1 MRLDP
6 SMGLYVNTVR
16 GWPSAGGIIIAE
28 RIQPVE
34 LAFLGLDRFP
44 SYSSIS
50 KFNEGGWLLE
60 DAKNVRRNVVEK
72 LLGLSAGYS
81 PQIANDVS

>member
-16 GWPSAGGIIIAE
+16 GWLSVGGIIIAE

-34 LAFLGLDRFP
+34 LTFLGFDRFHP
-44 SYSSIS
+44 TPRSANSM
-50 KFNEGGWLLE
+50 KE
-60 DAKNVRRNVVEK
+60 D
-72 LLGLSAGYS
+72 
-81 PQIANDVS
+81 DF